1 MEHLN
6 CHLAKFLFSYRSSA
20 QATTTVSPNELFL
33 QRKLHTR
40 FNSLKLDNKGVV
52 ESRQAIQKK
61 NHDKHSKLRSLF
73 IGSPVMVRDFRQTS
87 KWIPGIVLRKLGPVT
102 YHVEVESGKVLKCH
116 IDHLTQHTEQLPV
129 VTDATL
135 KDSTVQDNFQY
146 PEFKQP
152 IQEPVVND
160 SQLLRNRYP
169 HFDLLIGLY

>member
-1 MEHLN
+1 
-6 CHLAKFLFSYRSSA
+6 
-20 QATTTVSPNELFL
+20 
-33 QRKLHTR
+33 
-40 FNSLKLDNKGVV
+40 
-52 ESRQAIQKK
+52 
-61 NHDKHSKLRSLF
+61 
-73 IGSPVMVRDFRQTS
+73 MVRDFRQTS

-102 YHVEVESGKVLKCH
+102 YHVGVESGKVLKCH

-160 SQLLRNRYP
+160 SQPLRNRYP